1 MTKFSL
7 KFQYVSLFS
16 ISWSLNIILT
26 RIILQRGIDPI
37 QLAFQTLVGST
48 IFLAIFLL
56 ATNPKSLIS
65 GSKKSIF
72 GAIISGVIGGGLANI
87 VSNIGLNLSTAANYG
102 FLIKTSTAFVVL
114 LAYLF
119 LKESLSRLKVI
130 LVATMLLGSY
140 LISTKG
146 KLILP
151 QIGDIFILLGA
162 LGFAVATIINKAV
175 IKKDILPNV
184 VSFYRALMGAIV
196 SVLFL
201 VVTKNMIS
209 FNTELLFLII
219 LSSFLQSLIY
229 VYLNKTLSVAS
240 ASYTTIMSMA
250 VPVIVL
256 LISVIFLKEL
266 FILPQ
271 IIGAILI
278 IGAGI
283 MTQKT
288 KVAHHD

>member
-1 MTKFSL
+1 MRKLSL

-16 ISWSLNIILT
+16 ISWSINIILT

-56 ATNPKSLIS
+56 STNPKSLVT
-65 GSKKSIF
+65 GSKKSIL
-72 GAIISGVIGGGLANI
+72 GAIISGMIGGGLANI

-102 FLIKTSTAFVVL
+102 FLIKTSTAFVVV

-119 LKESLSRLKVI
+119 LKESLSRLKII
-130 LVATMLLGSY
+130 LVVTMLLGSY

-151 QIGDIFILLGA
+151 QVGDVFILLGA

-196 SVLFL
+196 SLTFL
-201 VVTKNMIS
+201 VVTSGSLS
-209 FNTELLFLII
+209 FNSELLSLII
-219 LSSFLQSLIY
+219 LSSLFQSIIY
-229 VYLNKTLSVAS
+229 IYLNKSLSVAS

-256 LISVIFLKEL
+256 LISVVFLKES

-271 IIGAILI
+271 IFGAVLI
-278 IGAGI
+278 VGAGI